1 MEQIDILPP
10 GLPEIA
16 AMAQAVRE
24 ALPEDMR
31 RMCADLVVRVEDFA
45 DDETLEEMGIASPYE
60 LTGLYSGIPLTEK
73 SVADQ
78 GYGPDT
84 VYLYRRAIL
93 EEWIERGDVGLE
105 HLVGHVLIHEIAHHF
120 GWSDAQLHAIEDWT
134 L

>member
-1 MEQIDILPP
+1 VDLGAPGVDIFSSVADSDSSYAYYS
-10 GLPEIA
+10 GTSMA
-16 AMAQAVRE
+16 APHVSGVA
-24 ALPEDMR
+24 AL
-31 RMCADLVVRVEDFA
+31 LFA
-45 DDETLEEMGIASPYE
+45 DDDTLEEMGIASPYE

>member
-1 MEQIDILPP
+1 MDDIDILPP

-16 AMAQAVRE
+16 AMAARVRD
-24 ALPEDMR
+24 ALPDDMR
-31 RMCADLVVRVEDFA
+31 RLCADLSIRVEDFA
-45 DDETLEEMGIASPYE
+45 DDETLAEMGMETPYE

-78 GYGPDT
+78 AHGPDT

-93 EEWIERGDVGLE
+93 EEWIERGDIGLE

>member
-1 MEQIDILPP
+1 MNQIDILPP

-16 AMAQAVRE
+16 QMAQRVRDSLPDE
-24 ALPEDMR
+24 MRAL
-31 RMCADLVVRVEDFA
+31 CADLLIQVEDFA
-45 DDETLEEMGIASPYE
+45 DEQILAEMDMASPYE

-73 SVADQ
+73 SYSDQ
-78 GYGPDT
+78 THGPDI

-93 EEWIERGDVGLE
+93 EEWIDRGDIGLE
-105 HLVGHVLIHEIAHHF
+105 HLVGHVLVHEIAHHF

>member
-1 MEQIDILPP
+1 MDQIDILPP
-10 GLPEIA
+10 GLPEIT
-16 AMAQAVRE
+16 AMAEAVR
-24 ALPEDMR
+24 ASLPDEMR
-31 RMCADLVVRVEDFA
+31 TLCADLLILVEDFA
-45 DDETLEEMGIASPYE
+45 DDETLAEVGVESPYD

-78 GYGPDT
+78 SFGPDT

-93 EEWIERGDVGLE
+93 QEWIERGDIGLE